1 MRKRLALL
9 LMIPL
14 LLLPGCGEREETMQ
28 ERFGDFRQAVT
39 LAQHISVQAALT
51 ADYGDTVQS
60 YTLAVDYDG
69 QETVMQV
76 IEPDLLAGVTARVQ
90 WGETSL
96 EYDNVLLAA
105 GTLDDQGLT
114 PVSAVPAMLQAMASG
129 YVELVWG
136 EDGYMAARLY
146 VSDSSVCTLWLEPD
160 TLTPVYGELASDG
173 KRVLSCEFTDWEI
186 S

>member
-1 MRKRLALL
+1 MKKRLALL

-28 ERFGDFRQAVT
+28 DSFDAFREAVT
-39 LAQHISVQAALT
+39 LAQHISTQAALT

-69 QETVMQV
+69 QETVMEV
-76 IEPDLLAGVTARVQ
+76 IEPALLAGVKARAQ
-90 WGETSL
+90 WGQSSI

-105 GTLDDQGLT
+105 GELDEEGLT

-129 YVELVWG
+129 YVELLWWEEPYIAV
-136 EDGYMAARLY
+136 RLY
-146 VSDSSVCTLWLEPD
+146 VGEASACTLWLEPE
-160 TLTPVYGELASDG
+160 TLTPVHGEIVADG
-173 KRVLSCEFTDWEI
+173 RRVLSCEFTDWEI